1 MSLTDYVYLLR
12 RRGWILIVAAVLTAA
27 SAFVFS
33 KLQTEVWKSTVIL
46 SITPSRPD
54 LGLTESAKSFLRN
67 YVLRIQSPLY
77 AQKVID
83 ELKLDRT
90 AEDLLGQATIASD
103 DSRFAIQI
111 DFKSESKQ
119 EANSV
124 TEAWA
129 KAFVDWRTAENNKIR
144 REDQV
149 DAEVVSPPHL
159 TLDSPKTTVNTLAGG
174 ILGLLLGG
182 VIIFLLEY
190 VESNVLRSPQDIER
204 VLSLS
209 VLGAIPVFEAGRRK

>member
-1 MSLTDYVYLLR
+1 MSLTDYVHLLR
-12 RRGWILIVAAVLTAA
+12 RRGWILIVVAALTAL
-27 SAFVFS
+27 SAYVFS
-33 KLQTEVWKSTVIL
+33 RVQTEVWKSSIL
-46 SITPSRPD
+46 LSVTPSRPD
-54 LGLTESAKSFLRN
+54 FGLTESAKKFLRN
-67 YVLRIQSPLY
+67 YVLVIQSRTF

-83 ELKLDRT
+83 QLQLDRR
-90 AEDLLGQATIASD
+90 AEDLLGQVVIASD

-111 DFKSESKQ
+111 DFKSERQ
-119 EANSV
+119 DEANDV
-124 TEAWA
+124 AAEWA
-129 KAFVDWRTAENNKIR
+129 SQFVKWREAENALVR

-149 DAEVVSPPHL
+149 NAIVVDPPRL
-159 TLDSPKTTVNTLAGG
+159 SLDSPRTNVNTLAGG

-190 VESNVLRSPQDIER
+190 LESNVLRSPQDIER